1 MRNFEERKAEI
12 FLRSEKKI
20 NERKK
25 NVKQILGAG
34 VCACIMLIAGLSL
47 SPKSDSIMSDKN
59 SLKHIYISVDVLK
72 NDTNLTTTIT
82 DASDVTD
89 IYETITYSF
98 KQNENYRVT
107 KSSLESNVNQNS
119 ENSQDIENSLNN
131 HQGYTITLNADN
143 EKHTYILNNHTLY
156 DMKLEVFI
164 KLNNKQLNNLK
175 QILDI
180 EDK

>member
-25 NVKQILGAG
+25 NVKYILSAC
-34 VCACIMLIAGLSL
+34 VCVMFMACISFLHTDG
-47 SPKSDSIMSDKN
+47 SIIMYDN

-72 NDTNLTTTIT
+72 NDTNHTTTIT

-89 IYETITYSF
+89 IYETISYSF
-98 KQNENYRVT
+98 KQNENYKVT

-119 ENSQDIENSLNN
+119 ENNQDIENSLY
-131 HQGYTITLNADN
+131 HQQGYTITINAEN
-143 EKHTYILNNHTLY
+143 EKHTYILNNHRLY
-156 DMKLEVFI
+156 DMKSEVFI